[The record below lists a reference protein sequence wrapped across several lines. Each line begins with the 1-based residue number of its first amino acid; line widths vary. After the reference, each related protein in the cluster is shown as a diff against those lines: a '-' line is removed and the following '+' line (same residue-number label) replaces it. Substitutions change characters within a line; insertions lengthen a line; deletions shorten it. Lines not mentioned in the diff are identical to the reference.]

1 MISSMNYSKT
11 LQNKKISIAGLILKI
26 RERGVIMENNENEKI
41 ETKEEV
47 KEMTVQ
53 ENYSISD
60 FGELGRNT
68 NTKTEVFTNIK
79 DSKKIFNL
87 ENKVDEL
94 LNDCVDELIRVKEV
108 LIKRYEKPLKDPVID
123 EETGEIIKDKEITMS
138 CVLVDDNNKSYATG
152 SKTFIIQLMRYLQ
165 MQERIGQKEE
175 TFDIKII
182 KKKVG
187 QNGNKALSFELV

>member
-1 MISSMNYSKT
+1 
-11 LQNKKISIAGLILKI
+11 
-26 RERGVIMENNENEKI
+26 MENNKNLKNEEI
-41 ETKEEV
+41 ETNEEV
-47 KEMTVQ
+47 KELATVD

-60 FGELGRNT
+60 FGGIGRNT

-108 LIKRYEKPLKDPVID
+108 LIKRYEKPMKEPVID
-123 EETGEIIKDKEITMS
+123 EETGEIIKDTEISMS
-138 CVLVDDNNKSYATG
+138 CVLVDDNDKSYATG

-165 MQERIGQKEE
+165 MQERIGEHKD
-175 TFDIKII
+175 TFEIKII